1 MLIVVSVSPREKN
14 GGSIGFKLSIVAK
27 NIELEDVAEKSELLA
42 IISVVG
48 IISVPM
54 YLIFKILHEIITI
67 KTKVQLKLK
76 DKAK

>member
-1 MLIVVSVSPREKN
+1 MISRIILLAIIFS
-14 GGSIGFKLSIVAK
+14 VAK

-67 KTKVQLKLK
+67 KTKIQLKLK

>member
-1 MLIVVSVSPREKN
+1 MISRIILLAFI
-14 GGSIGFKLSIVAK
+14 LSVAK
-27 NIELEDVAEKSELLA
+27 NIELEDMAEKSELLA